1 MKKILTYTL
10 LSALLLSGAFA
21 DDFDELFMDDGID
34 EMVTTSDARTD
45 EVNHGALF
53 ETGSIKIGGTFDT
66 SISTLT
72 TLWADDEMN
81 FGEHVND
88 TTLTP
93 KLSAFLT
100 LDARPTQTLRMYTKF
115 GLAYPFKSSISLNRL
130 SGQAASFSDYL
141 KVKELFTDFSVADRA
156 FFRFGLHT
164 VTWGTGYFFS
174 PVSDMINTS
183 SINPEDAAAQVD
195 GALNLRTQVTFPG
208 TQNCLWFYI
217 IPGDLKLINSAT
229 SAYFRETAFA
239 AKGDLVFGG
248 WEFGLGGYYKY
259 QAAPKAMV
267 TASGSIKKLGVFGE
281 AVYQYGGN
289 SEWKENDDWSGKT
302 SVVQATAGIMYM
314 WKRPSITLTAQ
325 YYYDGNGVDK
335 LINMKGKDLGQY
347 AGIAGIGDDEVIIS
361 VPNITQGH
369 NFALLANFGRIFGTT
384 DVTATVFG
392 MFNVGKDDAYVNQS
406 AVDSINT
413 AIGGNGNSIG
423 DINQYTKITS
433 IIFSAL
439 LSYSPT
445 ESIKLSMGPYI
456 TMTKFTEPP
465 VVSLKFQASLGG
477 GKF

>member
-1 MKKILTYTL
+1 M
-10 LSALLLSGAFA
+10 
-21 DDFDELFMDDGID
+21 
-34 EMVTTSDARTD
+34 
-45 EVNHGALF
+45 
-53 ETGSIKIGGTFDT
+53 
-66 SISTLT
+66 
-72 TLWADDEMN
+72 
-81 FGEHVND
+81 
-88 TTLTP
+88 
-93 KLSAFLT
+93 
-100 LDARPTQTLRMYTKF
+100 
-115 GLAYPFKSSISLNRL
+115 
-130 SGQAASFSDYL
+130 
-141 KVKELFTDFSVADRA
+141 
-156 FFRFGLHT
+156 
-164 VTWGTGYFFS
+164 
-174 PVSDMINTS
+174 
-183 SINPEDAAAQVD
+183 
-195 GALNLRTQVTFPG
+195 
-208 TQNCLWFYI
+208 WFYI

-259 QAAPKAMV
+259 HAAPKAMV

-335 LINMKGKDLGQY
+335 IINMKGKDLGQY
-347 AGIAGIGDDEVIIS
+347 PGIDGIDDDEVIIS

-465 VVSLKFQASLGG
+465 VVSLKLQASLGG